1 MNRKTCLLL
10 SFLMILC
17 TGCQNNAEPAVHIA
31 EESAAE
37 TTAAEP
43 ETTETTEQPTETETE
58 PETTAPVLHEPPDGI
73 VLLVDQTIEVYEELT
88 VRELLSAFNGELQNP
103 DDIVDTSETGTFEA
117 AISYTYEGECYEH
130 TVSYTVEDT
139 TPPLLLNGGYGAQ
152 VKLGDTYDLNTLVGF
167 ADNYDRAPVLT
178 SWGTVDTSVCGSYPV
193 KAVVT
198 DASGNSIS
206 WDLNVHVVEQ
216 KSEPDNNAPRL
227 TFDAFREQYA
237 ADNVRFGID
246 ISRWQKD
253 VDFAAVRDAGCEFVL
268 MRMGYYYD
276 EMKMDEYYLTN
287 MQKAQEAG
295 LDVGIYIYTTANTE
309 EEVRENARWI
319 AQQLDGQTLD
329 FPVIFD
335 WESFSNFQKYG
346 MNIHDLNM
354 LFEVFAEEMQQL
366 GYPVMLYSS
375 RNFLQNFWYEQTE
388 HPVWLAHYT
397 DRTNYE
403 GDYVMWQMS
412 DKGRIHGITG
422 DVDFNLLYTNKM
434 KEYTDD

>member
-1 MNRKTCLLL
+1 MNRKTCLFL
-10 SFLMILC
+10 SFLLMLC
-17 TGCQNNAEPAVHIA
+17 TGCHKEAQPAVRIA

-37 TTAAEP
+37 TTAADP
-43 ETTETTEQPTETETE
+43 ETTETTEQPTAAQTE
-58 PETTAPVLHEPPDGI
+58 PETTAPVLHEPPEGI
-73 VLLVDQTIEVYEELT
+73 VLIVDQTIEIYEKLT
-88 VRELLSAFNGELQNP
+88 VRELLSAFNGELLNP

-117 AISYTYEGECYEH
+117 AISYTYKGTHYAH

-139 TPPLLLNGGYGAQ
+139 TPPLLLNSGYDVQ

-178 SWGTVDTSVCGSYPV
+178 SWGTVDTGVCGAYPV

-227 TFDAFREQYA
+227 TFDALREQYA

-268 MRMGYYYD
+268 MHMGYYYD

-295 LDVGIYIYTTANTE
+295 LEVGVYIYTTANTE

-319 AQQLDGQTLD
+319 AQQLDGQALN

-335 WESFSNFQKYG
+335 WESFSNYQKYG

-354 LFEVFAEEMQQL
+354 LFEVFAEEMQQH

-375 RNFLQNFWYEQTE
+375 RNFLRNFWYEQKE

-397 DRTNYE
+397 DQTNYE
-403 GDYVMWQMS
+403 GNYVMWQMS

-422 DVDFNLLYTNKM
+422 DVDFNLLYTDKM